1 MSRTTATMIVTIDGP
16 AGAGKSTAARE
27 LARRLGFEYLDTG
40 AMYRAV
46 TWICLEER
54 LDLTDQSA
62 VASAARSADIDF
74 RQGRIFANG
83 RDISGEIRTVRVT
96 EESRFVAANQLVRD
110 LLVDLQR
117 RIAGN
122 RDIVTEGRDQGTVAF
137 PHAECKIFLTADP
150 RERARRRQEELRQRG
165 EEIELE
171 TLVTQIVERDR
182 RDAERKVGALR
193 PADDATVIDTSTLD
207 TETMI
212 GELEQLVR
220 GRRAST

>member
-1 MSRTTATMIVTIDGP
+1 MIVTIDGP

-46 TWICLEER
+46 TWICLESR

-83 RDISGEIRTVRVT
+83 RDVSSEIRTVRVT
-96 EESRFVAANQLVRD
+96 EESRFVAANQFVRD

-150 RERARRRQEELRQRG
+150 RERARHRQKELRQRG
-165 EEIELE
+165 EEIDLE

-193 PADDATVIDTSTLD
+193 PADDAIVIDTSTLD

-212 GELEQLVR
+212 GNLEQLVR
-220 GRRAST
+220 DRRVSTR

>member
-1 MSRTTATMIVTIDGP
+1 MIVTIDGP

-46 TWICLEER
+46 TWICLESR

-83 RDISGEIRTVRVT
+83 RDVSSEIRTVRVT

-165 EEIELE
+165 EEIDLE

-193 PADDATVIDTSTLD
+193 PADDAIVIDTSTLD

-220 GRRAST
+220 GRRVSTR

>member
-1 MSRTTATMIVTIDGP
+1 MIVTIDGP

>member
-1 MSRTTATMIVTIDGP
+1 MIVTIDGP

-193 PADDATVIDTSTLD
+193 PADDAIVIDTSTLD

>member
-1 MSRTTATMIVTIDGP
+1 MIVTIDGP

-46 TWICLEER
+46 AWICLEER